1 MQSTKG
7 KGPPNQ
13 GIIMILTRKLI
24 LPALI
29 VFAALLA
36 GIFAYTY
43 VSLHNTY
50 HDSEESDLVSYSDA
64 FLAELENQKNVAL
77 ALASTTAGNPSIQ
90 EAFAAR
96 DRERLIELTLANF
109 ELLKAYNITQYQYH
123 LPNGERFLSL
133 NDLEDLEDGKS
144 LSVVLLA
151 NTEQMP
157 VAGLE
162 SENGLLGIRGAVPIY
177 YQGNHIGSVELG
189 IGINDALLS
198 GLKEKYGG
206 EWNILLSQ
214 DLLAGASP
222 QQIAGEKTPLPSLV
236 LYATTQDNPLFND
249 ETSYVRALNGETAI
263 THPSIDGRAYAILT
277 SPLYDFSGRSVG
289 ALDIVYDHSHIS
301 SAENNRLLFVGLVSV
316 LALVLGSLSLVIFT
330 SRTLQ
335 PIQTLTHAA
344 AAIAEGDIT
353 RSVDTKPSNDEIGT
367 LTTAFNRMTMQLR
380 NSIIDLEKSVADRTQ
395 DLESQT
401 RWLRLAAEIVRDA
414 ASARNLDELLTRST
428 SLILERFKFYHT
440 AIFLLD
446 NNNEYA
452 VLVASS
458 TEAGR
463 LMIANNHKVRVG
475 EVGIVGHVS
484 ASGEPEVILNKG
496 IDAVHFNN
504 PFLPDTRTQL
514 AVPLKVESRIIGV
527 LDVQSAQAQAF
538 NTEEIAIM
546 QIMADQLASA
556 IERTRLL
563 QTVERNLN
571 ELEGAYGQYTLESW
585 KGLAEGIQTGN
596 RGYRFD
602 NIRIQSITE
611 LTELGKEA
619 FTTGK
624 TITSRG
630 NHQKSEKQN
639 AVAIPIK
646 LRGQTIG
653 VVTLKLKDDYSGST
667 VPTIESATERLALS
681 MESARLYEE
690 ARLRADRE
698 QSISRVTTAIST
710 PTEYEEILQTTV
722 REVGKMLKDA
732 EVAIQ
737 IVGDP
742 ADDKQ
747 DE

>member
-1 MQSTKG
+1 
-7 KGPPNQ
+7 
-13 GIIMILTRKLI
+13 MILTRKLI

-43 VSLHNTY
+43 VSLHDTY

-64 FLAELENQKNVAL
+64 FLAELENQKNIAL
-77 ALASTTAGNPSIQ
+77 ALASTAAGNPSIQ
-90 EAFAAR
+90 EAFAAK
-96 DRERLIELTLANF
+96 DREKLIELTRANF

-133 NDLEDLEDGKS
+133 NDPDDLEDGKS
-144 LSVVLLA
+144 LSVVVLA
-151 NTEQMP
+151 NSEQMP

-162 SENGLLGIRGAVPIY
+162 SENGLLGMRGAVPIY
-177 YQGNHIGSVELG
+177 YQGKHIGSVELG
-189 IGINDALLS
+189 IGINDTLLS
-198 GLKEKYGG
+198 SLKEKYGG
-206 EWNILLSQ
+206 EWHILLSEQ
-214 DLLAGASP
+214 LLAGTS
-222 QQIAGEKTPLPSLV
+222 QSNVDAGPIPALM
-236 LYATTQDNPLFND
+236 LYATTQENSLFNAMP
-249 ETSYVRALNGETAI
+249 SYVTALAGQKSI
-263 THPSIDGRAYAILT
+263 THPTVAGRDYAILT
-277 SPLYDFSGRSVG
+277 SPLEDFSGKIVG
-289 ALDIVYDHSHIS
+289 ALDIVYDHTHIS
-301 SAENNRLLFVGLVSV
+301 DVQNNRLLVTALVSA
-316 LALVLGSLSLVIFT
+316 LALLLGSLSLVLFT

-335 PIQTLTHAA
+335 PIQTLTQAA
-344 AAIAEGDIT
+344 ASIADGNIT
-353 RSVDTKPSNDEIGT
+353 SFVETEPSNDEIGT
-367 LTTAFNRMTMQLR
+367 LTTAFQRMTTQLS
-380 NSIIDLEKSVADRTQ
+380 NSITDLEKRVADRTQ

-401 RWLRLAAEIVRDA
+401 RWLRVAAEIVRDA
-414 ASARNLDELLTRST
+414 ASSRNLDDLLTRST

-440 AIFLLD
+440 GIFLLD
-446 NNNEYA
+446 NNTEYA
-452 VLVASS
+452 VLVASP

-463 LMIANNHKVRVG
+463 LMINDGYKVRAG

-484 ASGEPEVILNKG
+484 ASGEPQVILNKG

-504 PFLPDTRTQL
+504 PYLPNTRTQL
-514 AVPLKVESRIIGV
+514 AVPLKVESRVIGV
-527 LDVQSAQAQAF
+527 LDVQSDQVQAF
-538 NTEEIAIM
+538 NAEEIAIM

-585 KGLAEGIQTGN
+585 SGSAEGIQTGN

-611 LTELGKEA
+611 LTDLGKEA
-619 FTTGK
+619 FSAGK
-624 TITSRG
+624 TITSKG
-630 NHQKSEKQN
+630 NQQKSDN
-639 AVAIPIK
+639 TVAIPIK

-737 IVGDP
+737 IIGDH
-742 ADDKQ
+742 ADGKR

>member
-1 MQSTKG
+1 
-7 KGPPNQ
+7 
-13 GIIMILTRKLI
+13 MILTRKLI
-24 LPALI
+24 LPNLI

-43 VSLHNTY
+43 ISLHDTY

-77 ALASTTAGNPSIQ
+77 ALASTAASNPAIQ

-96 DRERLIELTLANF
+96 DRGRLIELTRPNF
-109 ELLKAYNITQYQYH
+109 ELLKTYNIIQYQYH
-123 LPNGERFLSL
+123 LPSGERFLSL
-133 NDLEDLEDGKS
+133 NDLENLENGKS
-144 LSVVLLA
+144 SVVVLA
-151 NTEQMP
+151 NNEQMP

-162 SENGLLGIRGAVPIY
+162 TENGLLGMRGAVPIY
-177 YQGNHIGSVELG
+177 YQGDHIGSVELG

-198 GLKEKYGG
+198 GLKEKFGG
-206 EWNILLSQ
+206 EWHILLSE
-214 DLLAGASP
+214 DVLAGGP
-222 QQIAGEKTPLPSLV
+222 QSSVQAGPIPALM
-236 LYATTQDNPLFND
+236 LYASTQDDSLFNAIP
-249 ETSYVRALNGETAI
+249 SYDSALAGQASI
-263 THPSIDGRAYAILT
+263 THPSVADRDYAILT
-277 SPLYDFSGRSVG
+277 SPLQDFSGKIVG
-289 ALDIVYDHSHIS
+289 ALDIVYDHTHIS
-301 SAENNRLLFVGLVSV
+301 NVQNNRMLVTGLVIA
-316 LALVLGSLSLVIFT
+316 LALLLGSLSLVFFT

-335 PIQTLTHAA
+335 PIQKLTQAA
-344 AAIAEGDIT
+344 TSIADGNIT
-353 RSVDTKPSNDEIGT
+353 SFVDTKAGNDEIGT
-367 LTTAFNRMTMQLR
+367 LTTAFQRMTTQLN
-380 NSIIDLEKSVADRTQ
+380 NSIANLEKRVADRTQ

-401 RWLRLAAEIVRDA
+401 RWLRVAAEIVRDA

-440 AIFLLD
+440 GIFLLD

-452 VLVASS
+452 ALVASP

-463 LMIANNHKVRVG
+463 LMIDNSYKVRVG

-484 ASGEPEVILNKG
+484 ASGESQVILNKG

-504 PFLPDTRTQL
+504 PLLPDTLTQL
-514 AVPLKVESRIIGV
+514 AVPLKVESRVIGV
-527 LDVQSAQAQAF
+527 LDVQSDQAQAF
-538 NTEEIAIM
+538 NAEEIAIM
-546 QIMADQLASA
+546 QIMGDQLASA

-585 KGLAEGIQTGN
+585 SGSAEGIQTGN
-596 RGYRFD
+596 RGYHFD

-611 LTELGKEA
+611 LTDLGKEA
-619 FTTGK
+619 FSTGK
-624 TITSRG
+624 TITSKG
-630 NHQKSEKQN
+630 IQQTPEKQN
-639 AVAIPIK
+639 TVAIPIK

-653 VVTLKLKDDYSGST
+653 VVTLKLKDDYSRST
-667 VPTIESATERLALS
+667 VPTIESATERLAVS

-722 REVGKMLKDA
+722 REVGRMLKDA

-737 IVGDP
+737 ILGDP
-742 ADDKQ
+742 ADDKR

>member
-1 MQSTKG
+1 MQQIDGSRQFDK
-7 KGPPNQ
+7 
-13 GIIMILTRKLI
+13 GIIMILARKLI

-43 VSLHNTY
+43 VTLHDTY

-64 FLAELENQKNVAL
+64 FLSELENQKTVAL
-77 ALASTTAGNPSIQ
+77 ALASTAAGDPAIQ
-90 EAFAAR
+90 EAFAAG
-96 DRERLIELTLANF
+96 DREKLIELTLTNF
-109 ELLKAYNITQYQYH
+109 ELLKSYNITQYQYH

-133 NDLEDLEDGKS
+133 NDLENLDSGKS
-144 LSVVLLA
+144 LSVVVLA
-151 NTEQMP
+151 NNEQMP

-162 SENGLLGIRGAVPIY
+162 AENGLLGMRGAVPIY
-177 YQGNHIGSVELG
+177 YQGKHIGSVELG

-198 GLKEKYGG
+198 NLKEKFGG
-206 EWNILLSQ
+206 EWHILLSR
-214 DLLAGASP
+214 DLFVGTP
-222 QQIAGEKTPLPSLV
+222 QSNIQTGPVPELM
-236 LYATTQDNPLFND
+236 LYATTQENSLYNATASYISVLDGQ
-249 ETSYVRALNGETAI
+249 TSI
-263 THPSIDGRAYAILT
+263 THPTVAGRDYAILT
-277 SPLYDFSGRSVG
+277 SPLNDFSGKTVG
-289 ALDIVYDHSHIS
+289 ALDIVYDHTHIS
-301 SAENNRLLFVGLVSV
+301 HVQNNRLLVTALVSA
-316 LALVLGSLSLVIFT
+316 LALLLGSLSLVIFT
-330 SRTLQ
+330 SRTLR

-344 AAIAEGDIT
+344 ASIADGNIT
-353 RSVDTKPSNDEIGT
+353 SFVDAKVSNDEIGT
-367 LTTAFNRMTMQLR
+367 LTTAFQRMTSQLS
-380 NSIIDLEKSVADRTQ
+380 NSITDLEKRVADRTQ

-401 RWLRLAAEIVRDA
+401 RWLRVAAEIVRDA

-428 SLILERFKFYHT
+428 SLILERYKFYHT
-440 AIFLLD
+440 GIFLLD

-452 VLVASS
+452 ALIASP

-463 LMIANNHKVRVG
+463 LMIANNYKVRVG

-484 ASGEPEVILNKG
+484 ASGEPQVILNKG

-504 PFLPDTRTQL
+504 PLLPKTRTQL
-514 AVPLKVESRIIGV
+514 AVPLKVESRVIGV
-527 LDVQSAQAQAF
+527 LDVQSDQSQAF
-538 NTEEIAIM
+538 NAEEIAIM

-571 ELEGAYGQYTLESW
+571 ELEGAYGQYTLQSW
-585 KGLAEGIQTGN
+585 SGTAEGIQTGN

-611 LTELGKEA
+611 LTDLGKEA
-619 FTTGK
+619 FSTGK
-624 TITSRG
+624 TITAEG
-630 NHQKSEKQN
+630 DQQIPEKQN
-639 AVAIPIK
+639 TVAIPIK

-667 VPTIESATERLALS
+667 VSTIENATERLALS

-710 PTEYEEILQTTV
+710 PTDYEEILQTTV
-722 REVGKMLKDA
+722 REVGRMLKDA

-737 IVGDP
+737 IVGDS
-742 ADDKQ
+742 ASDQ
-747 DE
+747 REE

>member
-1 MQSTKG
+1 
-7 KGPPNQ
+7 
-13 GIIMILTRKLI
+13 MILTRKLI

-36 GIFAYTY
+36 GIFAFTY

-50 HDSEESDLVSYSDA
+50 HASEESDLVSYSDA

-77 ALASTTAGNPSIQ
+77 ALASTAAGNPSIQ

-96 DRERLIELTLANF
+96 DREKLIELTLANF
-109 ELLKAYNITQYQYH
+109 ELLKTYNITQYQYH

-133 NDLEDLEDGKS
+133 NDLDDLEAGKS
-144 LSVVLLA
+144 LSVVVLA

-162 SENGLLGIRGAVPIY
+162 SENGLLGVRGVVPIY

-189 IGINDALLS
+189 IGVNDALLS

-206 EWNILLSQ
+206 EWHILLSE
-214 DLLAGASP
+214 DLLAGTS
-222 QQIAGEKTPLPSLV
+222 QPSVETGPIPALI
-236 LYATTQDNPLFND
+236 LYATTQDNSLFNS
-249 ETSYVRALNGETAI
+249 TPSYVSVLDGQTAI
-263 THPSIDGRAYAILT
+263 THPSIAGRDYAILT
-277 SPLYDFSGRSVG
+277 SPLRDFSGKIVG
-289 ALDIVYDHSHIS
+289 VLDIVYDHTHIS
-301 SAENNRLLFVGLVSV
+301 DVENNSLLITGLVSI
-316 LALVLGSLSLVIFT
+316 LALLLGSLSLVIFT
-330 SRTLQ
+330 SRTLR
-335 PIQTLTHAA
+335 PIQTLTQAA
-344 AAIAEGDIT
+344 AAIADGNIT
-353 RSVDTKPSNDEIGT
+353 GFVATEPGNDEIGT
-367 LTTAFNRMTMQLR
+367 LTTAFQRMTTQLN
-380 NSIIDLEKSVADRTQ
+380 NSITDLEKRVADRTH

-401 RWLRLAAEIVRDA
+401 RWLRVAAEIVRDA

-440 AIFLLD
+440 GIFLLD

-452 VLVASS
+452 VLAASA
-458 TEAGR
+458 TDAGR
-463 LMIANNHKVRVG
+463 LMIANNYKVRVG

-484 ASGEPEVILNKG
+484 ASGEPQVILNKG

-514 AVPLKVESRIIGV
+514 AVPLKVESRVIGV
-527 LDVQSAQAQAF
+527 LDVQSEQAQAF
-538 NTEEIAIM
+538 NAEEIAIM
-546 QIMADQLASA
+546 QIMADQLAGA

-563 QTVERNLN
+563 QTVERNLK

-585 KGLAEGIQTGN
+585 SGSAEGIQNGN

-624 TITSRG
+624 TITFRS
-630 NHQKSEKQN
+630 NHQKSENQN
-639 AVAIPIK
+639 TVAIPIK

-653 VVTLKLKDDYSGST
+653 VVTLKLKDDYSVST

-710 PTEYEEILQTTV
+710 PTDYEEILQTTV

-737 IVGDP
+737 IVSNTD
-742 ADDKQ
+742 DDKQ
-747 DE
+747 NE

>member
-1 MQSTKG
+1 
-7 KGPPNQ
+7 
-13 GIIMILTRKLI
+13 MILTRKLI

-43 VSLHNTY
+43 VTLHDTY
-50 HDSEESDLVSYSDA
+50 HDAEESDLVSYSDA

-77 ALASTTAGNPSIQ
+77 ALASTAAGNPAIQ

-96 DRERLIELTLANF
+96 DRDKLIELTRANF
-109 ELLKAYNITQYQYH
+109 ELLRSYNITQYQYH

-133 NDLEDLEDGKS
+133 NDLEGLENGKS
-144 LSVVLLA
+144 LSVVVLA
-151 NTEQMP
+151 NNEQMP

-162 SENGLLGIRGAVPIY
+162 TENGLLGMRGAVPIY

-189 IGINDALLS
+189 IGINDVLLS
-198 GLKEKYGG
+198 GLKEKFGG
-206 EWNILLSQ
+206 EWHILLSE
-214 DLLAGASP
+214 DLLAGPP
-222 QQIAGEKTPLPSLV
+222 QSSMEAGPIPALM
-236 LYATTQDNPLFND
+236 LYATTQDNSLFNATPSYASALAGQ
-249 ETSYVRALNGETAI
+249 TSI
-263 THPSIDGRAYAILT
+263 THPSVAGRDYAILT
-277 SPLYDFSGRSVG
+277 SPLQDFSGKIVG
-289 ALDIVYDHSHIS
+289 ALDIVYDHTHIS
-301 SAENNRLLFVGLVSV
+301 DIQNRRLLVTALVSA
-316 LALVLGSLSLVIFT
+316 LALLLGSLSLVLFT

-335 PIQTLTHAA
+335 PIQTLTQAA
-344 AAIAEGDIT
+344 ASIADGNIT
-353 RSVDTKPSNDEIGT
+353 SFVDTKAGNDEIGT
-367 LTTAFNRMTMQLR
+367 LTNAFQRMTTQLN
-380 NSIIDLEKSVADRTQ
+380 NSIADLEKRVADRTQ
-395 DLESQT
+395 DLKSQT
-401 RWLRLAAEIVRDA
+401 RWLRVAAEIVRDA
-414 ASARNLDELLTRST
+414 ASTKNLDELLTRST

-440 AIFLLD
+440 GIFLLD

-452 VLVASS
+452 ALVASP

-463 LMIANNHKVRVG
+463 LMIANSYKVRVG

-484 ASGEPEVILNKG
+484 ASGEPQVILNKG

-504 PFLPDTRTQL
+504 PLLPDTRTQL
-514 AVPLKVESRIIGV
+514 AVPLKVESRVIGV
-527 LDVQSAQAQAF
+527 LDVQSDQAQAF
-538 NTEEIAIM
+538 NAEEIAIM

-585 KGLAEGIQTGN
+585 SGSTEGIQTGN

-611 LTELGKEA
+611 LTDLGKEA
-619 FTTGK
+619 FSTGA
-624 TITSRG
+624 TITSKG
-630 NHQKSEKQN
+630 IQQTPEKQN
-639 AVAIPIK
+639 TVAIPIK

-653 VVTLKLKDDYSGST
+653 VVTLKLKDDYSRST
-667 VPTIESATERLALS
+667 VPMIESATERLALS

-722 REVGKMLKDA
+722 REVGRMLKDA

-737 IVGDP
+737 ILGDP
-742 ADDKQ
+742 ADDKR

>member
-1 MQSTKG
+1 
-7 KGPPNQ
+7 
-13 GIIMILTRKLI
+13 MILTRKLI

-29 VFAALLA
+29 VFAVLLA
-36 GIFAYTY
+36 GIFAYTFK
-43 VSLHNTY
+43 SLHDVY
-50 HDSEESDLVSYSDA
+50 HQAEEGDLVSYSEA
-64 FLAELENQKNVAL
+64 FVAELENQKGVAL
-77 ALASTTAGNPSIQ
+77 ALASAAASNASIQ
-90 EAFAAR
+90 QAFANS
-96 DRERLIELTLANF
+96 DRQKLIALTLPSF
-109 ELLKAYNITQYQYH
+109 EMLKEYKITQYQFH
-123 LPNGERFLSL
+123 LPNGARFLSL
-133 NDLEDLEDGKS
+133 NDLNNQEEAGFLA
-144 LSVVLLA
+144 VVELA
-151 NTEQMP
+151 NTEQRP

-162 SENGLLGIRGAVPIY
+162 SENGKLGIRAAVPIY
-177 YQGNHIGSVELG
+177 YQGNHLGTVEFG
-189 IGINDALLS
+189 IGFNDALLI

-222 QQIAGEKTPLPSLV
+222 QQIAGGKTPVPSLV
-236 LYATTQDNPLFND
+236 LYATTQNNLLFND
-249 ETSYVRALNGETAI
+249 ESSYVRALNGETAI

-289 ALDIVYDHSHIS
+289 ALDIVYDHTHIS

-316 LALVLGSLSLVIFT
+316 LALVLGSLSLVVFT

-335 PIQTLTHAA
+335 PIRTLTTAA
-344 AAIAEGDIT
+344 AGIADGNIT
-353 RSVDTKPSNDEIGT
+353 SFIGTEPGNDEIGT
-367 LTTAFNRMTMQLR
+367 LTTAFQRMTTQLS
-380 NSIIDLEKSVADRTQ
+380 NSITDLEKRVADRTRH
-395 DLESQT
+395 LESQT
-401 RWLRLAAEIVRDA
+401 RWLRVAAEIVRDA

-440 AIFLLD
+440 GIFLLD
-446 NNNEYA
+446 NTNEYA
-452 VLVASS
+452 ALIASP

-463 LMIANNHKVRVG
+463 LMIANNYKVRVG

-484 ASGEPEVILNKG
+484 ASGEPQVILNKG

-504 PFLPDTRTQL
+504 PLLPKTRTQL
-514 AVPLKVESRIIGV
+514 AVPLKVESRVIGV
-527 LDVQSAQAQAF
+527 LDVQSDQSQAF
-538 NTEEIAIM
+538 NAEEIAIM

-571 ELEGAYGQYTLESW
+571 ELEGAYGQYTLQSW
-585 KGLAEGIQTGN
+585 SGTVEGIQTGN

-611 LTELGKEA
+611 LTDLGKEA
-619 FTTGK
+619 FSTGK
-624 TITSRG
+624 TITAEG
-630 NHQKSEKQN
+630 DQQIPEKQN
-639 AVAIPIK
+639 TVAIPIK

-667 VPTIESATERLALS
+667 VSTIENATERLALS

-710 PTEYEEILQTTV
+710 PTDYEEILQTTV
-722 REVGKMLKDA
+722 REVGRMLKDA

-737 IVGDP
+737 IVGDS
-742 ADDKQ
+742 ASDQ
-747 DE
+747 REE

>member
-1 MQSTKG
+1 
-7 KGPPNQ
+7 
-13 GIIMILTRKLI
+13 MILTRKLI

-36 GIFAYTY
+36 GIFAYTF
-43 VSLHNTY
+43 VSLHDTY

-64 FLAELENQKNVAL
+64 FLAELENQKNIAL
-77 ALASTTAGNPSIQ
+77 ALASTAAGNPAIQ
-90 EAFAAR
+90 EAFAAE
-96 DRERLIELTLANF
+96 DREKLIALTLANF
-109 ELLKAYNITQYQYH
+109 ELLKTYNITQYQYH

-133 NDLEDLEDGKS
+133 NDPDDMENGKS
-144 LSVVLLA
+144 LSVVVLA
-151 NTEQMP
+151 NAEQMP

-162 SENGLLGIRGAVPIY
+162 AENGLLGVRGAVPIY
-177 YQGNHIGSVELG
+177 YQGKHIGSVELG
-189 IGINDALLS
+189 IGINDALLGS
-198 GLKEKYGG
+198 LKEKFGG
-206 EWNILLSQ
+206 EWHILLS
-214 DLLAGASP
+214 DELLAGTAQSSLE
-222 QQIAGEKTPLPSLV
+222 AGPIPALA
-236 LYATTQDNPLFND
+236 LYATTQDDSLFNAAPSYITALD
-249 ETSYVRALNGETAI
+249 GQTSI
-263 THPSIDGRAYAILT
+263 THPTVAGRDYAILT
-277 SPLYDFSGRSVG
+277 SPLEDFSGKIVG
-289 ALDIVYDHSHIS
+289 AFDIVYDHTHIS
-301 SAENNRLLFVGLVSV
+301 EVQNNRLFVTALVSA
-316 LALVLGSLSLVIFT
+316 LALLLGSLSLILFT

-335 PIQTLTHAA
+335 PIQTLTQAA
-344 AAIAEGDIT
+344 ASIAEGNFT
-353 RSVDTKPSNDEIGT
+353 SFVETEPGKDEIGT
-367 LTTAFNRMTMQLR
+367 LTTVFQRMTTQLN
-380 NSIIDLEKSVADRTQ
+380 NSITDLEKRVADRTE

-401 RWLRLAAEIVRDA
+401 RWLRVAAEIVRDA

-440 AIFLLD
+440 GIFLLD

-452 VLVASS
+452 ALVASP

-463 LMIANNHKVRVG
+463 LMIGNSYKVRVG
-475 EVGIVGHVS
+475 EVGIVGQVS
-484 ASGEPEVILNKG
+484 ASGESQVILNKG

-504 PFLPDTRTQL
+504 PLLPNTRMQL
-514 AVPLKVESRIIGV
+514 AVPLKVESKVIGV
-527 LDVQSAQAQAF
+527 LDVQSDQAQAF
-538 NTEEIAIM
+538 NAEEIAIM

-585 KGLAEGIQTGN
+585 SGSGEGIQTGN

-611 LTELGKEA
+611 LTDLGKEA
-619 FTTGK
+619 FSTGK
-624 TITSRG
+624 TITSKG
-630 NHQKSEKQN
+630 NQQKSEKQN
-639 AVAIPIK
+639 TVAIPIK

-690 ARLRADRE
+690 ARMRADRE

-722 REVGKMLKDA
+722 REVGRMLKDA

-737 IVGDP
+737 IVGDT
-742 ADDKQ
+742 ADDKRY
-747 DE
+747 E

>member
-1 MQSTKG
+1 
-7 KGPPNQ
+7 
-13 GIIMILTRKLI
+13 MILTRKLI

-36 GIFAYTY
+36 GIFANTFN
-43 VSLHNTY
+43 SLHNTF
-50 HDSEESDLVSYSDA
+50 HDAQQDDLISYSAA
-64 FLAELENQKNVAL
+64 FLAELENQKDVTL
-77 ALASTTAGNPSIQ
+77 ALGSSVADDPFIQ

-96 DRERLIELTLANF
+96 DRQRLLDLALPGY
-109 ELLKAYNITQYQYH
+109 ELLKAYHITQYQYH
-123 LPNGERFLSL
+123 LPNGELFLSL
-133 NDLEDLEDGKS
+133 NDLNNQENNGI
-144 LSVVLLA
+144 LSVVALS
-151 NTEQMP
+151 NTEQKP
-157 VAGLE
+157 VAGIE
-162 SENGLLGIRGAVPIY
+162 AENGQLGVRGVVPIF
-177 YQGNHIGSVELG
+177 YQGKHIGSVEFG
-189 IGINDALLS
+189 IGFSDALLS
-198 GLKEKYGG
+198 GLKERFGG
-206 EWNILLSQ
+206 EWRILLSQ
-214 DLLAGASP
+214 DLMAGAAPQNTAMGESP
-222 QQIAGEKTPLPSLV
+222 VPGYIV
-236 LYATTQDNPLFND
+236 YATTQDSFVSND
-249 ETSYVRALNGETAI
+249 DASYVKVLNGVSGETAM
-263 THPSIDGRAYAILT
+263 THPTSAEGGDYMVLT
-277 SPLYDFSGRSVG
+277 SPLSDFSGKTIGV
-289 ALDIVYDHSHIS
+289 LDIVYNHTTHIPPTQ
-301 SAENNRLLFVGLVSV
+301 NQRLLFAGLISV
-316 LALVLGSLSLVIFT
+316 LALVLGSLALVIFT

-335 PIQTLTHAA
+335 PIQTLTQAA
-344 AAIAEGDIT
+344 AGIADGNIT
-353 RSVDTKPSNDEIGT
+353 GFVATEPGNDEIGT
-367 LTTAFNRMTMQLR
+367 LTTAFQRMTSQLS
-380 NSIIDLEKSVADRTQ
+380 NSITDLEKRVVDRTQ

-401 RWLRLAAEIVRDA
+401 RWLRVAAEIVRDA

-440 AIFLLD
+440 GIFLLD

-452 VLVASS
+452 VLVASP

-463 LMIANNHKVRVG
+463 LMIGNSYKVRVG

-484 ASGEPEVILNKG
+484 ASGEPQVILNKG

-504 PFLPDTRTQL
+504 PLLPNTRTQL
-514 AVPLKVESRIIGV
+514 AVPLKVESRVIGV
-527 LDVQSAQAQAF
+527 LDVQSDQSQAF

-563 QTVERNLN
+563 QTVEKSLS

-585 KGLAEGIQTGN
+585 SGSAEGIQTGN

-602 NIRIQSITE
+602 NIRIQPITE
-611 LTELGKEA
+611 LTDLGKEA
-619 FTTGK
+619 FSAGK

-630 NHQKSEKQN
+630 DQQKPEKQN

-747 DE
+747 EE